1 MTRPCNFLIHVML
14 HLDLTNINASL
25 QEQVCFNLVVKTIKL
40 KEYIYVFKA
49 VFEKRKI
56 ILYRVTHVEIRF
68 IPFITLNI
76 QLEYHHILKTN
87 MKIIS
92 SD

>member
-1 MTRPCNFLIHVML
+1 MTRTWNFLIHVIL

-25 QEQVCFNLVVKTIKL
+25 QEQVCFNLVVKTITL

-56 ILYRVTHVEIRF
+56 ILYRVTQVYIRF
-68 IPFITLNI
+68 IPFIILNS
-76 QLEYHHILKTN
+76 QLEYYHILKTN
-87 MKIIS
+87 M
-92 SD
+92 